1 MKAVEMTGSGK
12 HGKRSSC
19 FPPFP
24 LPLEIALRSHIPA
37 ATTTTITF
45 FCQTLRN

>member
-12 HGKRSSC
+12 HGKRYSR

-24 LPLEIALRSHIPA
+24 LPLESRFDSHIPT
-37 ATTTTITF
+37 ATTTTITHF
-45 FCQTLRN
+45 LPNT